1 VLDWEGFVSHIALL
15 FIVVHINFYIWGNR
29 SVDRSHRGVCC
40 RGRKVM
46 QRMIIDCGRY
56 TIDAVVNGKQR
67 LFVAVDG
74 VVDAVGSGVTGRM
87 RVAHEDA

>member
-1 VLDWEGFVSHIALL
+1 
-15 FIVVHINFYIWGNR
+15 
-29 SVDRSHRGVCC
+29 
-40 RGRKVM
+40 M

-67 LFVAVDG
+67 VFVAVDG